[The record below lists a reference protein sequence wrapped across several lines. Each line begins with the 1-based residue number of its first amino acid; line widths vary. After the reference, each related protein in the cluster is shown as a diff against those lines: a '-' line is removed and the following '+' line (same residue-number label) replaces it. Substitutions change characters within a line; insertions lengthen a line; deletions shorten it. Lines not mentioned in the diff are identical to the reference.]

1 MKRDVVFIGIAVF
14 CFVISVIL
22 CPAYANAQSL
32 KLGVEGLTFNEDSV
46 KSKDILYAHSVVS
59 VKKHKN
65 SNAIIIGGSR
75 RSSIRPFELGWNM
88 ADREIP
94 GDFFD
99 IYSWRSNQVTINPF
113 NLSATNRQG
122 TFGLSMALG
131 IRANNYMFND
141 AVTMEKVGG
150 MVNPISTKESV
161 RKSKFTTAAIHIPM
175 ELTFGRPYR
184 LAFSVGGFADL
195 AFNSHTK
202 VKYGSGKKD
211 KVHRFPVNFLQ
222 AGFSAR
228 ISCKYLSL
236 YCNWYPGGIFKDGCG
251 PKMQVWSVGIGI

>member
-1 MKRDVVFIGIAVF
+1 MKRLFLF
-14 CFVISVIL
+14 CLVTAGVL
-22 CPAYANAQSL
+22 CAGSANAQSL
-32 KLGVEGLTFNEDSV
+32 KLGVEGLVFNEDSV
-46 KSKDILYAHSVVS
+46 MSKDILYAHSVIS
-59 VKKHKN
+59 VKKHKDKK
-65 SNAIIIGGSR
+65 AIVIGGST
-75 RSSIRPFELGWNM
+75 RSSIRTFELGWNM

-99 IYSWRSNQVTINPF
+99 IYNWRSNQVTINPF
-113 NLSATNRQG
+113 NLSATNSKG

-141 AVTMEKVGG
+141 AITMEKVGG

-161 RKSKFTTAAIHIPM
+161 RKSKFTTAAVHIPM
-175 ELTFGRPYR
+175 ELTFGRPNR

-195 AFNSHTK
+195 VFNSHTK
-202 VKYGSGKKD
+202 IKYSTGKKD

-222 AGFSAR
+222 AGFTAR
-228 ISCKYLSL
+228 ISCRYLSL

-251 PKMQVWSVGIGI
+251 PKMQVWSVGIGL